1 MNKEL
6 NHDQISSVDQIDQF
20 KWTVR
25 VLEGGKFGQSF
36 KKTFKHGGKF
46 GQSFGPGPGFRFG
59 LRSILQGVFKTRN
72 ILKIATGGVVR
83 GVIQKEMCNSK
94 KGV

>member
-6 NHDQISSVDQIDQF
+6 NHDQISSVDQIDQL

-25 VLEGGKFGQSF
+25 VIEGGKFGQSF

-59 LRSILQGVFKTRN
+59 LIPKPSGRRKLQSFGPGV
-72 ILKIATGGVVR
+72 LV
-83 GVIQKEMCNSK
+83 
-94 KGV
+94 

>member
-1 MNKEL
+1 MNKEI

-46 GQSFGPGPGFRFG
+46 LNSVNLLVPVP
-59 LRSILQGVFKTRN
+59 VFV
-72 ILKIATGGVVR
+72 LV
-83 GVIQKEMCNSK
+83 
-94 KGV
+94 

>member
-1 MNKEL
+1 MNKEI

-25 VLEGGKFGQSF
+25 VIEGGKFGQSF

-46 GQSFGPGPGFRFG
+46 GQSFGPGPGFRFWF
-59 LRSILQGVFKTRN
+59 REILNWSQVRGSAQQPRTYVSRN
-72 ILKIATGGVVR
+72 IRV
-83 GVIQKEMCNSK
+83 E
-94 KGV
+94 

>member
-1 MNKEL
+1 MNKEI

-25 VLEGGKFGQSF
+25 VIEGGKFGQSF

-59 LRSILQGVFKTRN
+59 LIPKPSGRRKLQSFGPGV
-72 ILKIATGGVVR
+72 LV
-83 GVIQKEMCNSK
+83 
-94 KGV
+94 

>member
-1 MNKEL
+1 MNKEI

-25 VLEGGKFGQSF
+25 VIEGGKFGQSF

-46 GQSFGPGPGFRFG
+46 GQSFGPGPGLFPKPPGRRKLQSFG
-59 LRSILQGVFKTRN
+59 PGV
-72 ILKIATGGVVR
+72 LV
-83 GVIQKEMCNSK
+83 
-94 KGV
+94 

>member
-25 VLEGGKFGQSF
+25 VIEGENSVN
-36 KKTFKHGGKF
+36 
-46 GQSFGPGPGFRFG
+46 
-59 LRSILQGVFKTRN
+59 L
-72 ILKIATGGVVR
+72 
-83 GVIQKEMCNSK
+83 SK
-94 KGV
+94 KLSNTAENSVNLLVPVPVFVLV

>member
-6 NHDQISSVDQIDQF
+6 NHDQISSVDQIYQF

-25 VLEGGKFGQSF
+25 VLSQLSNQNVRSRTVA
-36 KKTFKHGGKF
+36 TFKHGGKF

-59 LRSILQGVFKTRN
+59 LIPKPSGRRKLQSFGPGV
-72 ILKIATGGVVR
+72 LV
-83 GVIQKEMCNSK
+83 
-94 KGV
+94 